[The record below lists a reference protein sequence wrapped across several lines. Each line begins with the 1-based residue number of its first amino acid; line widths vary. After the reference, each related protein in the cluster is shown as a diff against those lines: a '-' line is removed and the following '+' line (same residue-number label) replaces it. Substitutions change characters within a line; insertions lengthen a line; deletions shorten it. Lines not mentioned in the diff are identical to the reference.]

1 MIMNKMIPVESKV
14 KSRLTRLQTT
24 CLERP
29 HEDPV
34 VIETRTSVE
43 MGSDEQ
49 PFIRHMDLTDKW
61 VEIEQGWVSNP
72 SLVCIKPRLPTRNLI
87 PPREEQERM
96 KEVVVEIGYAPPASA
111 DRLRTMHDP
120 VKPQPIGLF
129 EVQFGDQQSMVPKNL
144 KLLRIRVSQGTAK
157 CVVTVFP

>member
-1 MIMNKMIPVESKV
+1 
-14 KSRLTRLQTT
+14 
-24 CLERP
+24 
-29 HEDPV
+29 
-34 VIETRTSVE
+34 
-43 MGSDEQ
+43 
-49 PFIRHMDLTDKW
+49 
-61 VEIEQGWVSNP
+61 
-72 SLVCIKPRLPTRNLI
+72 
-87 PPREEQERM
+87 M